1 MNALT
6 EYMKEIQI
14 EIYELKNNKLQKA
27 EQIITSNAKAEPIQ
41 KSNTT
46 LEDQEDMVGTFI
58 EYKYE
63 VRDKLG
69 PLFRQLVDPNLLISK
84 FNDVHKELN
93 KMNGKFN
100 IVLFL
105 KLAGN
110 LYAKSTTMREIKA
123 ELEATTAALHATGR
137 LTDISTTIRSHLWN
151 AKCIANAGEGNF
163 IESEKY
169 FDRSSKRLILMNLSK
184 NPYYIDMFSKM
195 EFRDILD
202 LLRKEDY
209 SEEAWHYVTE
219 FIIVFEE
226 AQDSKDT
233 RTSDS
238 AAYNANTGKTI
249 VIKDHQELRE

>member
-1 MNALT
+1 EDLEQARTNNTYAEEDVEMYKLKLTATEAKLETTAAANEFKAAMQAMT

-14 EIYELKNNKLQKA
+14 EITELKNNKLQKA

-137 LTDISTTIRSHLWN
+137 LIEISTTIRSHIWN
-151 AKCIANAGEGNF
+151 A
-163 IESEKY
+163 
-169 FDRSSKRLILMNLSK
+169 
-184 NPYYIDMFSKM
+184 
-195 EFRDILD
+195 
-202 LLRKEDY
+202 
-209 SEEAWHYVTE
+209 
-219 FIIVFEE
+219 
-226 AQDSKDT
+226 
-233 RTSDS
+233 
-238 AAYNANTGKTI
+238 
-249 VIKDHQELRE
+249 

>member
-1 MNALT
+1 
-6 EYMKEIQI
+6 
-14 EIYELKNNKLQKA
+14 ELKNNKLQKA

-219 FIIVFEE
+219 FISVFEE

-238 AAYNANTGKTI
+238 G
-249 VIKDHQELRE
+249 